1 MLKSNK
7 DTTQIFRSLG
17 PDNANFKTAVNASVR
32 EAEHRWPL
40 LKITPPKKFDLTPNL
55 SEEEKGRWLS
65 SSIVKTENFKH
76 ALSVQSSTSKDK
88 MAESLKK
95 MAGTKIKS
103 QPTPSKSKP
112 MDVKTEVEVQEG
124 LQKQSSTE
132 VKKTTKLKNVD
143 ALKKIAEV
151 KSEFEKVI
159 GVEPRTLVEVKKK
172 PVKKKMEKML
182 SASTKAEAVEN
193 KSLRGIFDRLT
204 GRKPVVL
211 PPPTAPVKSSVL
223 RKLSMR

>member
-17 PDNANFKTAVNASVR
+17 PDNANFKAAVNASVR

-40 LKITPPKKFDLTPNL
+40 LKITQPKKFDLTPDL

-65 SSIVKTENFKH
+65 SPKMKTENLKH

-95 MAGTKIKS
+95 MAGTKTKS
-103 QPTPSKSKP
+103 KPVPSRIKP
-112 MDVKTEVEVQEG
+112 MDVKTEVEVKEMVQT
-124 LQKQSSTE
+124 QSSTE
-132 VKKTTKLKNVD
+132 IKKVTKLKKV
-143 ALKKIAEV
+143 APLKKIAEATP
-151 KSEFEKVI
+151 EFEEIKV
-159 GVEPRTLVEVKKK
+159 VDTQNFVEVKRK
-172 PVKKKMEKML
+172 PVKKKVAKL
-182 SASTKAEAVEN
+182 VSASAKAAVGES

-204 GRKPVVL
+204 GRKPVIS

-223 RKLSMR
+223 RKLSTR

>member
-17 PDNANFKTAVNASVR
+17 PDNANFKAAVNASVR

-65 SSIVKTENFKH
+65 SPIVKSENFKH

-95 MAGTKIKS
+95 MAGTKTKP

-112 MDVKTEVEVQEG
+112 MDVK
-124 LQKQSSTE
+124 KP
-132 VKKTTKLKNVD
+132 
-143 ALKKIAEV
+143 
-151 KSEFEKVI
+151 EF
-159 GVEPRTLVEVKKK
+159 GY
-172 PVKKKMEKML
+172 
-182 SASTKAEAVEN
+182 
-193 KSLRGIFDRLT
+193 LRGLAAQIWQHLELDMRLQRRQIEHR
-204 GRKPVVL
+204 GAVSRAREVN
-211 PPPTAPVKSSVL
+211 
-223 RKLSMR
+223 